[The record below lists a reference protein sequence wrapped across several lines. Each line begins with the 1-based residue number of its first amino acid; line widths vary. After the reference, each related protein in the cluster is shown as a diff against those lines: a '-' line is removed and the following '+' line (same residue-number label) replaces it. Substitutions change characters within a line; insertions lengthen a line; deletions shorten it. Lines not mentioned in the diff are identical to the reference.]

1 MNTKNTLKLK
11 VFESGFSK
19 ETTSELLTVL
29 EAATTIEDLDAFN
42 TLYAEKA
49 KEITYDLA
57 AAVAANEKFIKNL
70 RESEYA
76 KEFQDVI
83 EIMEKYLK
91 DCEKLIKTGASG
103 TECDHVAAEYNEK
116 TNKALERKTLEI
128 QMEIK
133 KLASKSAPS
142 HDEVKEMEAKLK
154 EATSFKGKVKDV
166 LGKIKENTSK
176 AAKAVKDSASE
187 GKDKLSEK
195 AEELKKK
202 IGELKS
208 NK

>member
-19 ETTSELLTVL
+19 EDTTELLTAL

-49 KEITYDLA
+49 LEITYDMSATLA
-57 AAVAANEKFIKNL
+57 SNEKFVKKL
-70 RESEYA
+70 RENEYA
-76 KEFQDVI
+76 SEFKEII
-83 EIMEKYLK
+83 EIVEKVNK
-91 DCEKLIKTGASG
+91 DLEKLIKDGASMSEIRHVIS
-103 TECDHVAAEYNEK
+103 ECEDK
-116 TNKALERKTLEI
+116 LMKAFERKTLSI
-128 QMEIK
+128 QMEIQK
-133 KLASKSAPS
+133 MARQSDPS
-142 HDEVKEMEAKLK
+142 HEEVKKMEAKLK
-154 EATSFKGKVKDV
+154 EAISFKGKVKDT
-166 LGKIKENTSK
+166 LSKIKENTIK

>member
-19 ETTSELLTVL
+19 ETQRELLTVL
-29 EAATTIEDLDAFN
+29 ETATTIEDLDAFN
-42 TLYAEKA
+42 TLYTEKA
-49 KEITYDLA
+49 REITYELA
-57 AAVAANEKFIKNL
+57 ATVAANEKYTKNL

-76 KEFQDVI
+76 KEFPDVI
-83 EIMEKYLK
+83 ELMEKYLT
-91 DCEKLIKTGASG
+91 DCEKLIKTGASD
-103 TECDHVAAEYNEK
+103 TECVHVFEEHSEK
-116 TNKALERKTLEI
+116 VMKALDRKTLKI
-128 QMEIK
+128 QMEIE
-133 KLASKSAPS
+133 KLALKSAPS

-154 EATSFKGKVKDV
+154 EANSFKGKVKDV

-176 AAKAVKDSASE
+176 AAKAAKDSASE

-195 AEELKKK
+195 AEDLKKK

-208 NK
+208 K